1 MGETDPATRAQ
12 LVEVVQLVG
21 MSPKFSKLL
30 TDILA
35 REGDK
40 VTFEACVNG
49 DPKPDIKWYLNNEEI
64 QNSENI
70 QVNTDVLSVPYFL

>member
-12 LVEVVQLVG
+12 LVEVVELVG
-21 MSPKFSKLL
+21 MPPKFSKLL

-35 REGDK
+35 PEGEK
-40 VTFEACVNG
+40 VTFESCVTG

-64 QNSENI
+64 HDSEKI
-70 QVNTDVLSVPYFL
+70 QVNTDVFYKYASV